1 MVQLQESL
9 IGLGIVVVAGVIAYN
24 KWQEWRA
31 KKSVEQAFSTS
42 QDDVLMAEGQSSAHR
57 HEPVLSPL
65 EGPDVVVGHAP
76 AINGIGADHLDPL
89 SEPARDQVPP
99 SAHAN
104 ETPHAG
110 GSRAA
115 TSSTSTST
123 STSAPA
129 ARRSPLDPAI
139 DCIIPVLLEAPLRGE
154 RVMQAF
160 QHLHLVGSKPVKVAG
175 LSGEHHWEAV
185 AVGGVYT
192 QLQVGV
198 QLATRSGALTE
209 LEFSELASRLDQM
222 ADDLGASPDLPDMGE
237 VVAKA
242 RSLHQLLQE
251 FDAQLSINVRSNA
264 APWPMATLK
273 PALQRQGM
281 ELRPDGK
288 LVMPD
293 GEGGLL
299 FSVNVNANP
308 SDDSSAKITL
318 LLPVALVPPD
328 RGGFKAMTAFAKS
341 LANRLSGTVVDDEG
355 QPLPDAS
362 LTAIAEQVADFYRAM
377 AQAGIPAGSP
387 LAQRLFA

>member
-1 MVQLQESL
+1 MIQLQESL
-9 IGLGIVVVAGVIAYN
+9 IGLGVVVVAGVIAYN

-31 KKSVEQAFSTS
+31 KKSVEQAFSTA
-42 QDDVLMAEGQSSAHR
+42 QDDVLMADGQPAQR
-57 HEPVLSPL
+57 QEPVLTPF

-76 AINGIGADHLDPL
+76 NVTDGVSDDSLDRAVADATHAADA
-89 SEPARDQVPP
+89 SARHQPAA
-99 SAHAN
+99 SATA
-104 ETPHAG
+104 
-110 GSRAA
+110 S
-115 TSSTSTST
+115 SSTT
-123 STSAPA
+123 PI
-129 ARRSPLDPAI
+129 RRSPLDPAI

-154 RVMQAF
+154 RLVQAF
-160 QHLHLVGSKPVKVAG
+160 QHLHLVGSKPVRVAG
-175 LSGEHHWEAV
+175 LREDGDWEAA
-185 AVGGVYT
+185 AVGGIYT

-198 QLATRSGALTE
+198 QLATRSGPLTE

-222 ADDLGASPDLPDMGE
+222 ADDLGASPDLPEMSE
-237 VVAKA
+237 VVSRA
-242 RSLHQLLQE
+242 REVHHLLLE

-264 APWPMATLK
+264 APWAMSTLK

-299 FSVNVNANP
+299 FSVNANTNP
-308 SDDSSAKITL
+308 SDDSSNKITL
-318 LLPVALVPPD
+318 LLPVALVAPD

-341 LANRLSGTVVDDEG
+341 LATRLSGTVVDDEG

-362 LTAIAEQVADFYRAM
+362 IAEIAEQVADFYRAM
-377 AQAGIPAGSP
+377 AQAGIPAGSH

>member
-1 MVQLQESL
+1 MIQLQESL

-31 KKSVEQAFSTS
+31 KKSVEQAFSTA
-42 QDDVLMAEGQSSAHR
+42 QDDVLMADGQSSSR
-57 HEPVLSPL
+57 QEPVLSPF
-65 EGPDVVVGHAP
+65 EGPDLVVGHAP
-76 AINGIGADHLDPL
+76 DVEADHETP
-89 SEPARDQVPP
+89 
-99 SAHAN
+99 N
-104 ETPHAG
+104 ETSDRKP
-110 GSRAA
+110 
-115 TSSTSTST
+115 
-123 STSAPA
+123 APVV
-129 ARRSPLDPAI
+129 RRSPLDPSI
-139 DCIIPVLLEAPLRGE
+139 DGIVPVLLDAPLRGE
-154 RVMQAF
+154 RVVQAF

-175 LSGEHHWEAV
+175 LNDEGHWEPV
-185 AVGGVYT
+185 AVGGVYQ

-198 QLATRSGALTE
+198 QLATRSGPLTE

-222 ADDLGASPDLPDMGE
+222 ADDLGARPDLPDMSE
-237 VVAKA
+237 IVAKA
-242 RSLHQLLQE
+242 RSVHHLLHE

-264 APWPMATLK
+264 APWPMSTLK

-308 SDDSSAKITL
+308 ADDSSAKITL
-318 LLPVALVPPD
+318 LLPVALVAPD

-341 LANRLSGTVVDDEG
+341 LANRLSGSVVDDEG
-355 QPLPDAS
+355 QPLPEAAIA
-362 LTAIAEQVADFYRAM
+362 AIAEQLADFYRAM
-377 AQAGIPAGSP
+377 AQAGIPAGSA